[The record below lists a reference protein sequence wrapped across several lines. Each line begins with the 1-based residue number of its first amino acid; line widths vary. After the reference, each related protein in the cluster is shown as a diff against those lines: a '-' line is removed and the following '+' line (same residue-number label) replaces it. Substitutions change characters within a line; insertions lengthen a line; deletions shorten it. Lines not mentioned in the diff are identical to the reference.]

1 MRVTGGTVRPRLPGS
16 DSLWLLAAVAGAFS
30 LSQLLVVPPHLGLS
44 WDEVV
49 YVSQTSSH
57 APAAFFDPAR
67 SRGVALLVAPV
78 AFLTGSV
85 AALRVY
91 LAVAS
96 GLALFGSLA
105 VWRKWRPAWVLALAG
120 LMFAGLWVA
129 RFYGPQALPDEWLAF
144 TALAATGLFAN
155 QPAADRWRLAVLA
168 ALIATAVL
176 IRPGDAVFLAGALL
190 IAAATVPAWRSWP
203 VVVAI
208 SVGFAAGCGEWIIE
222 AYLRFGGPL
231 QRLHLA
237 SAEQGGLG
245 LHLGWWA
252 ELRAVN
258 GPTLCRPC
266 TVGWR
271 YPVLSVWWL
280 ALPVLVT
287 LGVLVTRRPS
297 ARDRF
302 ASSALTAGCAFALAA
317 QYLFGVDYAAP
328 RFLLPAYALAAI
340 PIADLA
346 AWLLTESSP
355 RWRAEVTTAVV
366 VLLIAQIAVQ
376 QVVLAHEVAGTAR
389 FHAEYA
395 TAAADLGRLGIRP
408 PCLLNGSQ
416 RIPIAFYAGCA
427 STPESPGRLPPR
439 AAASERFAVLAWPH
453 QRPPA
458 FARTWRHVVLAGTAP
473 RPILAYLPPA

>member
-1 MRVTGGTVRPRLPGS
+1 MDNADRAVPVLARLPGP
-16 DSLWLLAAVAGAFS
+16 DGLWWLAVVAAAFS
-30 LSQLLVVPPHLGLS
+30 LSQLLAVPPHLGLS

-49 YVSQTSSH
+49 YVSQASRH

-85 AALRVY
+85 AALRGY

-105 VWRKWRPAWVLALAG
+105 VWRKRQPAWVLALAG
-120 LMFAGLWVA
+120 LMFASLWVA
-129 RFYGPQALPDEWLAF
+129 RFYGPHALPDEWLAF
-144 TALAATGLFAN
+144 AALAATGLFAS
-155 QPAADRWRLAVLA
+155 QPAPGRWRLVALA
-168 ALIATAVL
+168 ALIAAAVL
-176 IRPGDAVFLAGALL
+176 IRPGDAVFLAAALL
-190 IAAATVPAWRSWP
+190 IAAAAVPAWRSWP
-203 VVVAI
+203 VFAAI
-208 SVGFAAGCGEWIIE
+208 SAGFIAGAAEWIIE

-237 SAEQGGLG
+237 SAEQGVLG

-287 LGVLVTRRPS
+287 LGVLVTRGS
-297 ARDRF
+297 ARF
-302 ASSALTAGCAFALAA
+302 AASALAAGCAFALAA

-340 PIADLA
+340 PIANLA

-355 RWRAEVTTAVV
+355 R
-366 VLLIAQIAVQ
+366 
-376 QVVLAHEVAGTAR
+376 
-389 FHAEYA
+389 
-395 TAAADLGRLGIRP
+395 
-408 PCLLNGSQ
+408 
-416 RIPIAFYAGCA
+416 
-427 STPESPGRLPPR
+427 
-439 AAASERFAVLAWPH
+439 
-453 QRPPA
+453 
-458 FARTWRHVVLAGTAP
+458 
-473 RPILAYLPPA
+473 